1 MLEFII
7 WGAIFF
13 ISSELIFYLIINYVN
28 KRFQWLITNRDEK
41 PKISTSNLEK
51 FFHHGYDEELGWI
64 RKPNTSHAE
73 NGKYGETKWSINS
86 KSCRNNPNFENYE
99 SKISCF
105 GDSFAFCR
113 QVNDD
118 ETWEHYL
125 SDMLQTNVK
134 NFGVGNYGMDQAL
147 LRLKREYPE
156 NKTPIVIIGIV
167 PDTISRIMSIWKHYY
182 EYGNTFGFKPR
193 FKLENDS
200 LSILNNPI
208 NNQSKFSHYEEF
220 LEDIRKNDYFYINKF
235 RKEIIRFP
243 YSITIFKNTK
253 RNFSIVFLVL
263 VNEILKKIKKAN
275 AKTEWM
281 PMSLIMKINLRWRI
295 KLFEDISSTLLLKR
309 IIEEYAHYVKKQG
322 SIPAIVFI
330 PQKDDIL
337 FIKNNY
343 HFYRN
348 FMKELDAIDG
358 LIHINATDHFLKI
371 KNLDE
376 LYSDDNEYGGHL
388 SREGNKELA
397 SIIYPELDRIIDKV
411 NN

>member
-28 KRFQWLITNRDEK
+28 KRFQWLIINRDEK

-64 RKPNTSHAE
+64 RKPNTSHTE
-73 NGKYGETKWSINS
+73 NGKYGETKWNINS
-86 KSCRNNPNFENYE
+86 KSCRNNPNFENCE

-125 SDMLQTNVK
+125 SNMFQTNVK
-134 NFGVGNYGMDQAL
+134 NFGVGNYGIDQAL

-156 NKTPIVIIGIV
+156 DKTHIVIMGIV

-253 RNFSIVFLVL
+253 RNFSIVFWVL

-337 FIKNNY
+337 FIKNDY

-397 SIIYPELDRIIDKV
+397 SIIYPELDRIID
-411 NN
+411 